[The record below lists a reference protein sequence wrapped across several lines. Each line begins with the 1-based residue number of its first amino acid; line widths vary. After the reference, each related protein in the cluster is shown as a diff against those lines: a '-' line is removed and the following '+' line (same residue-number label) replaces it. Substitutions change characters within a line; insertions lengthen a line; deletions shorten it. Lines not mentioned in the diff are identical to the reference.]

1 MSDDNIVNL
10 HLVSDA
16 TGETNHQVARACLVQ
31 FGDIR
36 TNEHVWTLVRTP
48 AHIKKI
54 LASATENPGPVLF
67 TLVDP
72 ELRRILQDGCQ
83 RINVP
88 CVSILDAVVDT
99 LSAYLGTAIARPR
112 PGGQHE
118 LDAAYFDRIEAMNF
132 TIAHDDGQM
141 AQTLHEADI
150 VLLGVS
156 RTSKTPTSLYLANR
170 GYKTANIPIV
180 PSVDLPAELFQ
191 LTDPFVIGL
200 TNDPNRLIQIRQ
212 NRILMLNQRDN
223 TDYVDLEQV
232 RQEVQNARRLFAK
245 QGWPVIDVTR
255 RSIEETAAA
264 VLQRYQSYLEKRT

>member
-1 MSDDNIVNL
+1 MSDDDIVNL

-48 AHIKKI
+48 AHIEKI

-72 ELRRILQDGCQ
+72 ELRRVLQDGCQ

-88 CVSILDAVVDT
+88 CVSILDAVVNT